1 MRVKVSSGI
10 IVSFSC
16 IQSKL
21 PVKISAAVVAA
32 EGHLQPLD
40 VGRQQQVEQVEDRLA
55 VVAVHP
61 RGETLHQEEA
71 RGVLQ
76 KRGPHT
82 CWQLL
87 QEKRPQLAP
96 IRGIQ

>member
-21 PVKISAAVVAA
+21 PVKISATVVTA

-61 RGETLHQEEA
+61 RGEALDQEEA

-76 KRGPHT
+76 QRRPHT

>member
-1 MRVKVSSGI
+1 MSY
-10 IVSFSC
+10 SC

-21 PVKISAAVVAA
+21 PVKISAAVVTA
-32 EGHLQPLD
+32 EGHLQSLD
-40 VGRQQQVEQVEDRLA
+40 VRRQQQVEQVEDRLA
-55 VVAVHP
+55 VVTVHP
-61 RGETLHQEEA
+61 RGEALNQEEA
-71 RGVLQ
+71 CGVLKQ
-76 KRGPHT
+76 RGPHT